1 MRPLLAIIISATS
14 VSAQQ
19 IVLQPI
25 VSGLSSPLGLV
36 SAGGEPLFI
45 VEQTGRIVLFKSPFI
60 LEPPRIFL
68 DVSSLIS
75 CCGER
80 GLLGL
85 AFDPHYAANGFF
97 FIYYTDRN
105 GNITLARYKVSA
117 NSEVADATTAT
128 PVLTIDHTAFANHNG
143 GQLQFGP
150 DGYLYLG
157 PGDGGGAGD
166 PLQTAPD
173 KTKLLGKILRI
184 DVSTLPYRIPPS
196 NPFANSSSGFR
207 PEIWAWGLR
216 NPWRFT
222 FDRVTGDLW
231 IADVGQDLWEEVD
244 FQPRTSIGGENYAW
258 HCFEATHA
266 FRPDG
271 SECQNQTFTM
281 PILEYSHAGGACSIT
296 GGYRY
301 HGAKYPNLHDIYFYG
316 DYCTGTI
323 FGAMQR
329 SDGTWTSRTLA
340 ALPHTMALSSFGE
353 DANGEIYVVDLTGVV
368 YQITDASAPAKRRR
382 SARH

>member
-1 MRPLLAIIISATS
+1 MRLFFAIAVCASTL
-14 VSAQQ
+14 SAQQ

-25 VSGLSSPLGLV
+25 ATGLSSPLGLV
-36 SAGGEPLFI
+36 SAGDSRLFI
-45 VEQTGRIVLFKSPFI
+45 VQQRGRIVIFDGTRVLPA
-60 LEPPRIFL
+60 PFL

-75 CCGER
+75 CCNER

-85 AFDPHYAANGFF
+85 AFDPHYATNGFF
-97 FIYYTDRN
+97 FIYYTN
-105 GNITLARYKVSA
+105 SGGNITLGRYKVSS
-117 NSEVADATTAT
+117 NPDVADPTSATI
-128 PVLTIDHTAFANHNG
+128 VLMIDHSQFANHNG

-150 DGYLYLG
+150 DGFLYLG
-157 PGDGGGAGD
+157 PGDGGGGGD

-184 DVSTLPYRIPPS
+184 DVSTLPYHSPPS
-196 NPFANSSSGFR
+196 NPFGN
-207 PEIWAWGLR
+207 EVWAYGLR

-222 FDRVTGDLW
+222 FDRVTGDLF

-266 FRPDG
+266 FRPTG
-271 SECQNQTFTM
+271 PECQNQTFTM

-301 HGAKYPNLHDIYFYG
+301 HGAKYPRLHDIYFYG
-316 DYCTGTI
+316 DFCTGTI
-323 FGAMQR
+323 FGATQR
-329 SDGTWTSRTLA
+329 SDGTWTSQTLA
-340 ALPHTMALSSFGE
+340 ALPDKNSLSSFGE
-353 DANGEIYVVDLTGVV
+353 DANGEIYAVDLNGAV
-368 YQITDASAPAKRRR
+368 YQITDASAPRARRR
-382 SARH
+382 AAR